1 MGGIM
6 DRFDL
11 EEQINNILDIS
22 DNLDLLTENVLENNL
37 SKDEIVNV
45 TIGLSSILKMKHQ
58 KLFDTFKQV
67 FKLDQ

>member
-37 SKDEIVNV
+37 SKDEIANV